1 METWIYEASTT
12 EQTNFLILGAVLLL
26 AGVIGFWLV
35 HSRRTGIAPG
45 FRSLAYLLSGF
56 AAVIAL
62 GILVFTSWTL
72 SKLPDIEIDA
82 RGISYGREQLPWQ
95 DIRRIYLQA
104 EPSGGNPFLQT
115 EGPTTLLLVI
125 EKPDRSIWVLSEAN
139 YDIRNI
145 EETARTYLHKQQ

>member
-1 METWIYEASTT
+1 MDTWVYEANTA
-12 EQTNFLILGAVLLL
+12 EQTNFLILGTVLLV
-26 AGVIGFWLV
+26 AGVIGFWMV
-35 HSRRTGIAPG
+35 RSRPAGMAPG
-45 FRSLAYLLSGF
+45 FRSLGYLLSGF

-82 RGISYGREQLPWQ
+82 QGISYGREQLSWQ
-95 DIRRIYLQA
+95 DVRRIYLQTEA
-104 EPSGGNPFLQT
+104 SGGNPFLQA

-145 EETARTYLHKQQ
+145 EATATTYLQKRQ